1 MLLNSSFVLA
11 SAIIFVSYVLYTFY
25 KKWYW
30 AVNVPGTPL
39 LQAVKA
45 FLQGDIS
52 GDMKKVVELKQDFG
66 KHMVDAYGRLYRL
79 INNGLPVLVIAD
91 PTYCQ
96 ELYQGSGVNAHPRGL
111 GLGKFFE
118 RHMGD
123 CMGCLNG
130 KEWTR

>member
-1 MLLNSSFVLA
+1 MVLNLSVV
-11 SAIIFVSYVLYTFY
+11 SAIFCVFIAYCFYILY

-30 AVNVPGTPL
+30 VFNVRGTPL
-39 LQAVKA
+39 LQA
-45 FLQGDIS
+45 DIS
-52 GDMKKVVELKQDFG
+52 GDMRKVIKLKQDFG
-66 KHMVDAYGRLYRL
+66 KNMVNDYGRLYR
-79 INNGLPVLVIAD
+79 IIANGNPVLVIAD

-96 ELYQGSGVNAHPRGL
+96 ELYQGTGVHAHPRGL
-111 GLGKFFE
+111 GLGKLFE